1 MFESIVSCGL
11 ESICLQCLEIV
22 LEFVGWSLYLLY
34 LLYPVSPVSPVSPG
48 VCLLESVSL
57 IERFPKL
64 VGVNVSA
71 GAGVGAG
78 VHFSPAL
85 LTRPEIQV

>member
-48 VCLLESVSL
+48 

-64 VGVNVSA
+64 VGVKVSA
-71 GAGVGAG
+71 GAV
-78 VHFSPAL
+78 V
-85 LTRPEIQV
+85 

>member
-1 MFESIVSCGL
+1 MEFV
-11 ESICLQCLEIV
+11 CLEFGV
-22 LEFVGWSLYLLY
+22 CF
-34 LLYPVSPVSPVSPG
+34 G
-48 VCLLESVSL
+48 VCLFGVCLFGVWSLESVSL

-64 VGVNVSA
+64 VGVQVSA

-78 VHFSPAL
+78 CPQFSGFHRDLLTVHFSPAL